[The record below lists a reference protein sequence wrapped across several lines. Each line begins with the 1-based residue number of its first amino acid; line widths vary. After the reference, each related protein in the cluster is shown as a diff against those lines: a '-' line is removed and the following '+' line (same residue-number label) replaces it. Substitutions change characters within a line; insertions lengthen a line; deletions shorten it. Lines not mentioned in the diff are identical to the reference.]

1 MKEFCTSHLIK
12 QQVSDPYI
20 PQQNGLA
27 ERFNRTI
34 LESMRT
40 ILEDSEVNKQF
51 WNKIA
56 KVSSL
61 TLNQIPAHGSKK
73 SPFELFKG
81 RTLPLDYFRPTGN
94 KVSYVIL
101 PERSFSKLQP
111 KDSNSSKEEVTI
123 SLIPN
128 SELPPTQDPIP
139 ELTRVLRERNTQVK
153 PIKYTHLTTDPK
165 SFKAAMNSNEKNG
178 WKTAADKELA
188 NIEHHQVWEEVD
200 EVPASFLLTMWVFK
214 TKPATLSASERKKA
228 RLCIQGF
235 SQIEGVDY
243 DKTSAPTGKFTTLL
257 VVLML
262 AIDKKLLIWQF
273 DVKSAFLY
281 APLKEEIFIKTP
293 EGSTRSG
300 PYLRLKKSL
309 YVLKQALANW
319 YDTLTGWFE
328 DINFHQSTSGPCL
341 FIHNDH
347 TSIIFFHIDDLVVVG
362 NVEAFEALFLNRFP
376 NSTAH
381 DPDTLLGMDVNIEN
395 NLIALSQE
403 KLIDKGLDMLGL
415 SDCKPVA
422 TPLLVGVQLLK
433 ATKEEEKEFKKLNLN
448 Y

>member
-1 MKEFCTSHLIK
+1 
-12 QQVSDPYI
+12 
-20 PQQNGLA
+20 
-27 ERFNRTI
+27 
-34 LESMRT
+34 
-40 ILEDSEVNKQF
+40 
-51 WNKIA
+51 
-56 KVSSL
+56 
-61 TLNQIPAHGSKK
+61 
-73 SPFELFKG
+73 
-81 RTLPLDYFRPTGN
+81 
-94 KVSYVIL
+94 
-101 PERSFSKLQP
+101 
-111 KDSNSSKEEVTI
+111 
-123 SLIPN
+123 
-128 SELPPTQDPIP
+128 
-139 ELTRVLRERNTQVK
+139 
-153 PIKYTHLTTDPK
+153 
-165 SFKAAMNSNEKNG
+165 MNSNEKNG
-178 WKTAADKELA
+178 WRTATDKELA
-188 NIEHHQVWEEVD
+188 NIEHHQVWEDVD
-200 EVPASFLLTMWVFK
+200 EVLTSFLRTMWVLK

-273 DVKSAFLY
+273 DVKSDFLY
-281 APLKEEIFIKTP
+281 APLKEELFIKTP
-293 EGSTRSG
+293 EGSTRSS

-309 YVLKQALANW
+309 YVLKQAPANW

-328 DINFHQSTSGPCL
+328 DINFHQSTSDPCL

-362 NVEAFEALFLNRFP
+362 NVEAFEGLFLNRFP

-381 DPDTLLGMDVNIEN
+381 DPDTLLGMDVNIES

-422 TPLLVGVQLLK
+422 TPLLVEVQLLK